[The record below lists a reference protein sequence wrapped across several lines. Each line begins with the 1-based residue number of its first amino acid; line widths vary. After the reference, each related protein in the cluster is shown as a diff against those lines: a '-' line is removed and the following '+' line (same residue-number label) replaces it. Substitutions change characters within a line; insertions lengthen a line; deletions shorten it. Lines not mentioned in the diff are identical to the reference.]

1 MKTPLFFFLLISLLT
16 TQHPAYCT
24 RFQADTTVKKE
35 PSVRI
40 TGELIGS
47 TGFYALRGLD
57 MTRPRQNPWG
67 LSGNLVLTSRSGW
80 TVPVNLIWSSTT
92 YRYRQPYNQVGA
104 SPRFRDWLVLH
115 GGYRNLIFSPL
126 TLAGHT
132 FLGAGIELNPGLLRV
147 GVVVGKFNRAVN
159 ANFADP
165 DRVATFRRSGY
176 SAKLGLGNQ
185 RSYLDLILLRVADD
199 VQSIRADTLPQMA
212 PAENVV
218 LGLSGRF
225 QFSKKLSVEI
235 DAAGSAYTRDSR
247 TDTVATLTSR
257 DERFRYLGQLKNL
270 FTARE
275 ATQIYTAVQASLSY
289 RGRWAD
295 LKLRY
300 KRIEP
305 NYKSMGAYYFQT
317 DLESFTAAPALKL
330 FNKRLHLRTSIGWQ
344 HDNLFNQK
352 KTRTDRLIGSLSA
365 SYASKKN
372 LTLDLSFSNYGIT
385 QRAGY
390 RPINDTARV
399 AQNNRTLSGNVFK
412 LWAGETAVHTL
423 SGSATYQELQDLN
436 PFTATV
442 NQNENQNYTL
452 SYAFQHFA
460 TNLDLNLGYGYTLTE
475 GLDMSSSFYGPSLE
489 VGCKILKNKVSIRL
503 TINYLKSLE
512 VLGDYN
518 EQGSVISTGLNLDY
532 QLTPV
537 HRLSINATNVQSRGI
552 QPFQEQQGTV
562 QYSISF

>member
-1 MKTPLFFFLLISLLT
+1 VKIPLIFLFIIGLLILQPT
-16 TQHPAYCT
+16 VYCAYS
-24 RFQADTTVKKE
+24 QADTTIKKE
-35 PSVRI
+35 PSVRL

-47 TGFYALRGLD
+47 TGFYALRGAD
-57 MTRPRQNPWG
+57 QIRPHQNPWG
-67 LSGNLVLTSRSGW
+67 VSGNLMLTSQSGW
-80 TVPVNLIWSSTT
+80 NIPVTLIWSSVKN
-92 YRYRQPYNQVGA
+92 RYRQPYNQVGA

-115 GGYRNLIFSPL
+115 GGYRNVVFSPL

-147 GVVVGKFNRAVN
+147 GAVVGKFNRAVN

-176 SAKLGLGNQ
+176 SAKVGLGNQ

-235 DAAGSAYTRDSR
+235 DAAGSAYTHDSR
-247 TDTVATLTSR
+247 TDTVATLTSH
-257 DERFRYLGQLKNL
+257 DERFRYLGKLKNL
-270 FTARE
+270 FTARQS
-275 ATQIYTAVQASLSY
+275 TQIYTAVQASLSY

-330 FNKRLHLRTSIGWQ
+330 FSKRLQLRSSIGWQ
-344 HDNLFNQK
+344 HDNLMNQK

-365 SYASKKN
+365 SYASKKD
-372 LTLDLSFSNYGIT
+372 LTIDLSFSNYGIT

-399 AQNNRTLSGNVFK
+399 AQNNRSLSANVFK
-412 LWAGETAVHTL
+412 LWTGENTVHTL
-423 SGSATYQELQDLN
+423 TGSATYQELQDLN
-436 PFTATV
+436 PFTADMNR
-442 NQNENQNYTL
+442 NQNQNYTL
-452 SYAFQHFA
+452 NYGFQHLIV
-460 TNLDLNLGYGYTLTE
+460 NVDVNVGYGYTLTE
-475 GLDMSSSFYGPSLE
+475 GLDMSSAFYGPSLE
-489 VGCKILKNKVSIRL
+489 VGHRMLKNKVGIRL
-503 TINYLKSLE
+503 AVNYLKSIETLS
-512 VLGDYN
+512 DYN
-518 EQGSVISTGLNLDY
+518 EQGSVVSTSLNLDY

-537 HRLSINATNVQSRGI
+537 HRLSVNATNVLSRGL
-552 QPFQEQQGTV
+552 QPFCEQQGTV